1 VTILGITIDWEQ
13 RYFWVDFCTKVTFFL
28 FWENYVFKIKIQKN
42 TKTFGKICQTFE
54 ITKLKEKK
62 SITSKHGPFWLC

>member
-1 VTILGITIDWEQ
+1 MGK
-13 RYFWVDFCTKVTFFL
+13 FC
-28 FWENYVFKIKIQKN
+28 FKNKN
-42 TKTFGKICQTFE
+42 SEKSKTFGKICQTFE